1 MIGIRAMWSPIW
13 CRNVTLLLL
22 LLLFLIY
29 RRFRNQDGGWGALE
43 EDSSEF

>member
-22 LLLFLIY
+22 LFLIY
-29 RRFRNQDGGWGALE
+29 RRFRNQDGGVGSIGGGKL
-43 EDSSEF
+43 